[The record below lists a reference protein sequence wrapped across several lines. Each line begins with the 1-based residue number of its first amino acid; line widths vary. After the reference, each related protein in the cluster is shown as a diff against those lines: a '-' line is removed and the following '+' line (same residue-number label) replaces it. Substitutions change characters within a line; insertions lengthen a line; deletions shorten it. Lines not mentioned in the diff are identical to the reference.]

1 MNTLLVKRLIVWAV
15 SLASSAVVSALFIT
29 LVLPWLGPQNVFP
42 ISIEKYGIQYF
53 IWTALPLALVF
64 LVWLDYF
71 LGTKILPE

>member
-29 LVLPWLGPQNVFP
+29 LVLPWLGPQNGFP